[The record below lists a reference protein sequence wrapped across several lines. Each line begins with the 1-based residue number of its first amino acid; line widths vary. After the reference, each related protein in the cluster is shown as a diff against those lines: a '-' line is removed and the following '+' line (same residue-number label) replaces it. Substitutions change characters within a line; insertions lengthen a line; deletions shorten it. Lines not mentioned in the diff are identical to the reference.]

1 MNRFHIGIDTRVE
14 LPASIAVWKYEATR
28 GVLWLSPSREFK
40 INPSMGRNLWFL
52 DECWSKSFK
61 RRCSN
66 GCVSEWKLVV
76 VNPWVE
82 PQRWELEAVR
92 VDAVI
97 SRKGKITREQM
108 EKSAGRLK
116 IIART
121 GVGVDPSRVDLEAAK
136 EFKIWVTNQPGSNAV
151 SVAELVFGQMIALVR
166 HTHEANRAVK
176 ENRWS
181 DYLKFI
187 GTELAGKTIGIV
199 GMGNIGARM
208 ALRAR
213 AFEMDFLVYDPYI
226 PESHVTA
233 LGGKWVSLRELL
245 SDSDFVTIHCPLN
258 RETRGMVGEKDLA
271 SMKPSAYLINAAR
284 GGIVDEK
291 ALCSA
296 LQQKKIAGA
305 ALDVIAE
312 EPPEKDHPL
321 FKLDN
326 VLWTPHLGAVTLE
339 ATERGEWGAAEE
351 VIRVLE
357 GKRPKNPVV
366 DADAARLLLPA

>member
-1 MNRFHIGIDTRVE
+1 MSLGRVLVEEFQAEVLKWLRERVE
-14 LPASIAVWKYEATR
+14 
-28 GVLWLSPSREFK
+28 
-40 INPSMGRNLWFL
+40 
-52 DECWSKSFK
+52 
-61 RRCSN
+61 
-66 GCVSEWKLVV
+66 LVV

-82 PQRWELEAVR
+82 PQRWELEVVC

-97 SRKGKITREQM
+97 NRKGKITREQM
-108 EKSAGRLK
+108 EKSAGRLR

-121 GVGVDPSRVDLEAAK
+121 GVGVDPSRVDLEAAR

-187 GTELAGKTIGIV
+187 GTELAGKTLGIV
-199 GMGNIGARM
+199 GMGNIGTRM

-233 LGGKWVSLRELL
+233 LGGKWVSLSELL

-271 SMKPSAYLINAAR
+271 SMKPSVYLINAAR
-284 GGIVDEK
+284 GGIVDEN
-291 ALCSA
+291 ALCRA
-296 LQQKKIAGA
+296 LEQKIIAGA
-305 ALDVIAE
+305 ALDVIVE

-321 FKLDN
+321 LKLDN

-339 ATERGEWGAAEE
+339 ASERGEWGAAEE

-357 GKRPKNPVV
+357 RKRPKNPVV
-366 DADAARLLLPA
+366 DADEGILLLPA